1 VSSRVLVVFPGALG
15 DLVCLVPALREL
27 ARRHGS
33 APVLLCKGNLAP
45 LVAAAGLAAAESIER
60 REASW
65 LFSREPPPE
74 AATFFGAFSSIESFT
89 GAGVAEVE
97 RNLSR
102 WTGGAARV
110 HPFRPSERMHLAE
123 HFLRSI
129 GVSRAPEEPF
139 DAHLEMA
146 PEVLAVAA
154 ARWGS
159 RRRPLLVVHPGSGGF
174 AKRWS
179 RGGFERVA
187 NRWLERGGGIVLLLG
202 AAEGSTEAKAWSA
215 KGFEVASGMDLV
227 AVAALLSVADA
238 YLGNDSGV
246 SHLASVVGARGVAL
260 FGPTDPRR
268 WGPLCPGVRAVVLEP
283 WSTTDENP
291 PAGVIDAV
299 EHALDVCLT
308 R

>member
-159 RRRPLLVVHPGSGGF
+159 RRRPLLVVHPGSGG
-174 AKRWS
+174 
-179 RGGFERVA
+179 
-187 NRWLERGGGIVLLLG
+187 IVLLLG